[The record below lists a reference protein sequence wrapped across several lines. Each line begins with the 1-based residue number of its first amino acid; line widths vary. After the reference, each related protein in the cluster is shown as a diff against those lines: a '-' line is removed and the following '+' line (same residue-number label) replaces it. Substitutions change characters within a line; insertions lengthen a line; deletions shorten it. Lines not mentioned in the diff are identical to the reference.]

1 MLRRF
6 FSERDDPEPFY
17 DELARRA
24 LDRFPVPVDGLR
36 IADVACGT
44 GQFTAA
50 LEERGA
56 RCVAI
61 DLDRA
66 DIGAAAARGLGA

>member
-1 MLRRF
+1 MTVASPETLR
-6 FSERDDPEPFY
+6 
-17 DELARRA
+17 A
-24 LDRFPVPVDGLR
+24 
-36 IADVACGT
+36 
-44 GQFTAA
+44 QFTAA

-66 DIGAAAARGLGA
+66 DIGAAAARGLGAAWADARKKKKNF